1 MKQLEKVKSLKD
13 QIYEIIKEDIINQTY
28 QNNTVLNEKKISQE
42 LNVSKTPVR
51 EAESTGGGRLGGI
64 CTI

>member
-42 LNVSKTPVR
+42 LNVSKTR
-51 EAESTGGGRLGGI
+51 KSLRS
-64 CTI
+64 